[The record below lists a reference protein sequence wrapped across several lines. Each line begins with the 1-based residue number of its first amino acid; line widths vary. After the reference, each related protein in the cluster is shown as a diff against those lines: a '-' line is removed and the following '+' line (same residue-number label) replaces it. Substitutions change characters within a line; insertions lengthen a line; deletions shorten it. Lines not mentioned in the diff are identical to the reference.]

1 MDISFSYPQQLIYG
15 QHLYKAINHFL
26 GKRIFLLATFF
37 LDQTH
42 QGVVQLNLDRES
54 YFFFLKNIFGICKKG
69 EPCTDCGTVLL
80 AGYISEREAAGDPV
94 TCSSVKPE
102 WSSDVYA
109 VIRDCN
115 NNLVTLCGTGDGN
128 ETLTINPSDLL
139 EAGEYCS

>member
-1 MDISFSYPQQLIYG
+1 MCIRDSCIWG
-15 QHLYKAINHFL
+15 
-26 GKRIFLLATFF
+26 
-37 LDQTH
+37 
-42 QGVVQLNLDRES
+42 ES
-54 YFFFLKNIFGICKKG
+54 SGCEKKNIFGICKKG

>member
-1 MDISFSYPQQLIYG
+1 M
-15 QHLYKAINHFL
+15 INHFKHL
-26 GKRIFLLATFF
+26 FF
-37 LDQTH
+37 LSFLCSCIVLYSCDFSIW
-42 QGVVQLNLDRES
+42 GES
-54 YFFFLKNIFGICKKG
+54 SGCDKNVFGTCKKG

-80 AGYISEREAAGDPV
+80 AGYISERKATGDPV
-94 TCSSVKPE
+94 TCSGVKPE

-128 ETLTINPSDLL
+128 GTLTINPSDLL

>member
-1 MDISFSYPQQLIYG
+1 M
-15 QHLYKAINHFL
+15 
-26 GKRIFLLATFF
+26 
-37 LDQTH
+37 
-42 QGVVQLNLDRES
+42 
-54 YFFFLKNIFGICKKG
+54 
-69 EPCTDCGTVLL
+69 

>member
-1 MDISFSYPQQLIYG
+1 M
-15 QHLYKAINHFL
+15 INHFKHL
-26 GKRIFLLATFF
+26 FF
-37 LDQTH
+37 LSSLCSCIVLH
-42 QGVVQLNLDRES
+42 SCIWGES
-54 YFFFLKNIFGICKKG
+54 SGCEKKNIFGICKKG

-80 AGYISEREAAGDPV
+80 AGYISEREATGDPV